1 MKDKQNVFEVIDKL
15 IERNEKEINISSKI
29 EEVEALEGLRK
40 YIKKLVEENNELK
53 ERLSSLKDGK

>member
-1 MKDKQNVFEVIDKL
+1 MTDKQNIFEVMDKL
-15 IERNEKEINISSKI
+15 IEKNEKDTSNNI
-29 EEVEALEGLRK
+29 EEGEILEGLRK

>member
-53 ERLSSLKDGK
+53 E